1 MIVAHLISGLE
12 LGGAETALFN
22 LVRSLHPRVR
32 QEVVSMTTEG
42 VLGERI
48 RRLGVPLRALRLGR
62 GLQPLGALP
71 AMVRGLREADA
82 DLVQT
87 WMYHA
92 DLFGG
97 LAGRLAGVPVVWG
110 IHHTTL
116 ERGSARATTRLIAR
130 LNGLLSRVVP
140 RRIVVCAEVAQRVH
154 ARMGYDARRM
164 TVIPNGFDVDQFR
177 PDPSARQAARA
188 GLGIA
193 SQAPLIGMVARFHP
207 QKDHHTFLQAAGRL
221 HRQLPEARFV
231 LCGSGIEW
239 SNAQLASWI
248 DEQGLREMVRL
259 LGRRPDLAKLYPAL
273 DVFCLSSSHGEGLP
287 MVLGEAMACEV
298 PCVTTDV
305 GDSAVIVGEAGIVVP
320 PRSPEPLAAALL
332 RVARMDPEARLRL
345 GRAARQRIVM
355 EFRVEIM
362 AERYL
367 RVYEEVAGVSQP
379 GAEPGPG

>member
-1 MIVAHLISGLE
+1 MIVAHVISGLE

-62 GLQPLGALP
+62 GLQLLGALP

-130 LNGLLSRVVP
+130 LNGLLSPVVP
-140 RRIVVCAEVAQRVH
+140 RRIVVCAEAAQRVH
-154 ARMGYDARRM
+154 ARLGYDARRM

-221 HRQLPEARFV
+221 HQQLPEAGS
-231 LCGSGIEW
+231 CNGSGIGEQR
-239 SNAQLASWI
+239 QLSWI

-259 LGRRPDLAKLYPAL
+259 LGPRPDLAKLYPAL

-287 MVLGEAMACEV
+287 MVLGEAIACEV

-305 GDSAVIVGEAGIVVP
+305 GDSASIVGEAGIAVP

-345 GRAARQRIVM
+345 GRAARQRIAT

>member
-116 ERGSARATTRLIAR
+116 ERGSARATTRLIAAAPW
-130 LNGLLSRVVP
+130 LPPITSTTGLPGEKPRADFAASR
-140 RRIVVCAEVAQRVH
+140 
-154 ARMGYDARRM
+154 
-164 TVIPNGFDVDQFR
+164 
-177 PDPSARQAARA
+177 S
-188 GLGIA
+188 GLG
-193 SQAPLIGMVARFHP
+193 SGGGTM
-207 QKDHHTFLQAAGRL
+207 G
-221 HRQLPEARFV
+221 LPE
-231 LCGSGIEW
+231 
-239 SNAQLASWI
+239 
-248 DEQGLREMVRL
+248 
-259 LGRRPDLAKLYPAL
+259 
-273 DVFCLSSSHGEGLP
+273 
-287 MVLGEAMACEV
+287 
-298 PCVTTDV
+298 
-305 GDSAVIVGEAGIVVP
+305 
-320 PRSPEPLAAALL
+320 
-332 RVARMDPEARLRL
+332 
-345 GRAARQRIVM
+345 
-355 EFRVEIM
+355 
-362 AERYL
+362 
-367 RVYEEVAGVSQP
+367 
-379 GAEPGPG
+379 